1 MGPLERTL
9 LTLLGGW
16 MRFLLAW
23 AGDKNRL
30 FFEPVNSLKL
40 GVWSGRLKGFV
51 TSDRKFCL
59 ENLKKDRDRDVL
71 NLDRPSSHYPRI
83 HLRNLELA
91 TCTDRNVIEVLHTPL
106 YGHRVAHL
114 HHGSAFFGFQEFYLN
129 EEEVTESFP

>member
-1 MGPLERTL
+1 MESVSVSINAQLGQSLESSGGGLRPIR

-23 AGDKNRL
+23 AGDKKRL

-59 ENLKKDRDRDVL
+59 ENLMAWIEEGKMFWIKIVPVL
-71 NLDRPSSHYPRI
+71 
-83 HLRNLELA
+83 LRH
-91 TCTDRNVIEVLHTPL
+91 V
-106 YGHRVAHL
+106 
-114 HHGSAFFGFQEFYLN
+114 
-129 EEEVTESFP
+129 